1 MIEQSVIDIK
11 DTCVN
16 QDENN
21 DDSEKDDIKI
31 IPINDD
37 LDQHDI
43 ENNEINECVICF
55 EAVTD
60 GSEISKF
67 GCVHAKYMHENCVK
81 SLRQCPLCRET
92 GIIVESSIHRGDP
105 WVWQQHVI
113 CFLIGCGF
121 ATILFTAM
129 YPMIFFRF
137 GDSNYII
144 NNNTMTNTTL
154 DNYTYY

>member
-55 EAVTD
+55 EPVTD
-60 GSEISKF
+60 LCEVSKF
-67 GCVHAKYMHENCVK
+67 GCVHAKYMHVNCVI
-81 SLRQCPLCRET
+81 SLRKCPLCRERSV
-92 GIIVESSIHRGDP
+92 IVESSIRHRHTMA
-105 WVWQQHVI
+105 WEHYVI
-113 CFLIGCGF
+113 CFLLGF
-121 ATILFTAM
+121 GFLFLLFSAI
-129 YPMIFFRF
+129 YPMIFFKT
-137 GDSNYII
+137 GGYNPI
-144 NNNTMTNTTL
+144 NNNSTMTNTTL
-154 DNYTYY
+154 K